1 MGNDTESLRQ
11 YAWDY
16 FLAHAQARLA
26 TFRFYLLYCSII
38 MAGLYAV
45 LSKGENLWIGAILS
59 FLLTFISWVYLR
71 VDIRHKQ
78 IIKRAQEALME
89 LESKLDLPDQ
99 DGGPNKLKLF
109 SREKY
114 ITSTMPRFPASLS
127 PKAHCSYST
136 SIYMVF
142 YLFIILGLVGGF
154 GIILSIIN

>member
-1 MGNDTESLRQ
+1 MDKDILSLRQ

-26 TFRFYLLYCSII
+26 TFRFYLFYCSII
-38 MAGLYAV
+38 MAGLFAV
-45 LSKGENLWIGAILS
+45 LSKGEVLWIGAALS

-78 IIKRAQEALME
+78 IIKRAQEALMDI
-89 LESKLDLPDQ
+89 ESMLDLPDQ

-109 SREKY
+109 SREKF
-114 ITSTMPRFPASLS
+114 ITSTMPRFPKSLS

-136 SIYMVF
+136 SICMVF
-142 YLFIILGLVGGF
+142 YLFITLGLVGGF
-154 GIILSIIN
+154 GIIISICF

>member
-1 MGNDTESLRQ
+1 MDNDVLSSRQ

-38 MAGLYAV
+38 MAGLFAV
-45 LSKGENLWIGAILS
+45 LSKGESLWIGVILS

-78 IIKRAQEALME
+78 IIQRAQEALIE
-89 LESKLDLPDQ
+89 IESKLDLPDQ

-114 ITSTMPRFPASLS
+114 ITSTMPRFPESLS
-127 PKAHCSYST
+127 PRAHCSYST

-142 YLFIILGLVGGF
+142 YLFIILGLLGGF
-154 GIILSIIN
+154 GLIISIVF